1 MGKYSGIGI
10 SGSGSYAPKNVMYT
24 DHVKSIF
31 NFTEAYIQKIGISK
45 VHIADETEYPTDMA
59 IQASKDAIKDAGILP
74 EDINIIIYSYGG
86 FPEYFMWA
94 EYAKIQYE
102 IGAIN
107 ASAMRFDQAC
117 NAQII
122 ALDYAVSKI
131 KADENINHILIVS
144 ADMFKEPIVN
154 RWKTADAC
162 IWGDGASAAIISRGV
177 TDHEIIDVVNMTDG
191 ALNHLWRIPVG
202 GTVTPLEPEHIE
214 QNLFRIDMNR
224 FALEYLKDDAERER
238 VSKRIVNTNIKTFEK
253 LLEKI
258 KKEKSDVNKIITY
271 NVGKF
276 IIENISKMLCVNLAD
291 TSWEYGS
298 QHGHMGPADIFFNY
312 DQMKKNNKIKSG
324 DLVVLFSAGT
334 GFSTASAAIQF

>member
-10 SGSGSYAPKNVMYT
+10 SGSGSYAPRKAVYT
-24 DHVKSIF
+24 EQVKAQF
-31 NFTEAYIQKIGISK
+31 DFTDEYLKKIGINK

-59 IQASKDAIKDAGILP
+59 ILASKEAIKDAGIRP

-94 EYAKIQYE
+94 EYAKIQHE

-107 ASAMRFDQAC
+107 AAAMRFDQAC

-131 KADENINHILIVS
+131 KADEHINHVLIVS

-202 GTVTPLEPEHIE
+202 GTVAPLEPEHIE
-214 QNLFRIDMNR
+214 QRLFQIDMNR
-224 FALEYLKDDAERER
+224 FALEFLKEDAERER
-238 VSKRIVNTNIKTFEK
+238 VSKQIVKTNIETFNR
-253 LLEKI
+253 LLKKI
-258 KKEKSDVNKIITY
+258 KREKGDVNKIVTY

-276 IIENISKMLCVNLAD
+276 IIESISHMLGVKLAD

-298 QHGHMGPADIFFNY
+298 QYGHMGPADIFFNY
-312 DQMKKNNKIKSG
+312 DQMKKNNRIQRG